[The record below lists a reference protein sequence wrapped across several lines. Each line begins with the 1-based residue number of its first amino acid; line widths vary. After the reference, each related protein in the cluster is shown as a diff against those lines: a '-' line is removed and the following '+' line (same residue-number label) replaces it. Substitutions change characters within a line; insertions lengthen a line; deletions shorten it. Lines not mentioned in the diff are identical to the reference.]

1 MGRLKF
7 KKKINILF
15 VTSSRADYG
24 YLKELIT
31 KTRKDR
37 NFSTKVIVTGSHLN
51 KNFGLTYKEIIKDR
65 IKIFKKIKIQ
75 KFSDSTHSI
84 IECISKTIKT
94 FGKFFLKTKTDI
106 LILVGDR
113 YEIFGVAVA
122 AYLAGIK
129 IAHIGGGE
137 VTGGSFDDSFR
148 HSISKMSYLHFAS
161 HNLYK
166 KRLIQLGEDPDRTFV
181 TGNLSL
187 QNLKN
192 IKILKKKDI
201 EERLK
206 IKFLKKNLLITLHP
220 ETFGQNKGKN
230 IAANLLAVIAKLRE
244 TSIIFTCPNADPNN
258 KILFRYIK
266 KFIKKS
272 KKNKYFFYS
281 LGQSIYFSCI
291 KYVDAVV
298 GNSSSGIT
306 EVPYFKIPTLNIG
319 DRQSGRYFPSSV
331 INVKD
336 NKKDINRG
344 IKKAFH
350 IKKKLSQKKFN
361 SFYKKRGTK
370 EILKILKLKYPYNQ
384 NLNTFFDL

>member
-24 YLKELIT
+24 YLKELI
-31 KTRKDR
+31 KKIGEDR
-37 NFSTKVIVTGSHLN
+37 NFSVKIVVTGSHLN
-51 KNFGLTYKEIIKDR
+51 KNFGLTYKEIIKDG
-65 IKIFKKIKIQ
+65 IKIFKKIKI
-75 KFSDSTHSI
+75 KNFADTRYST
-84 IECISKTIKT
+84 IECISKTMKS
-94 FGKFFLKTKTDI
+94 FGNFFSKTKVDI

-122 AYLAGIK
+122 AYTAGIK

-137 VTGGSFDDSFR
+137 VTEGSFDDSFR

-161 HNLYK
+161 QNLYK
-166 KRLIQLGEDPDRTFV
+166 KRLIQLGENPNRIFV
-181 TGNLSL
+181 TGNLAL

-201 EERLK
+201 EKILK
-206 IKFLKKNLLITLHP
+206 IKFLKKSLLVTLHP
-220 ETFGQNKGKN
+220 ETFNYHKRKN
-230 IAANLLAVIAKLRE
+230 IITNLLRVISNLSE
-244 TSIIFTCPNADPNN
+244 TTIIFTCPNADPDN
-258 KILFRYIK
+258 KILFRHIK
-266 KFIKKS
+266 KFIKKN

-291 KYVDAVV
+291 KNVDVVV
-298 GNSSSGIT
+298 GNSSSGIN
-306 EVPYFKIPTLNIG
+306 EVPYFKTPTLNIG
-319 DRQSGRYFPSSV
+319 NRQTGRYFPTSV

-336 NKKDINRG
+336 NIKDIDKG
-344 IKKAFH
+344 LKKIFYM
-350 IKKKLSQKKFN
+350 KEKLQKKN
-361 SFYKKRGTK
+361 FYNFYNKKGVRK
-370 EILKILKLKYPYNQ
+370 IVKILKLKYPYKQ